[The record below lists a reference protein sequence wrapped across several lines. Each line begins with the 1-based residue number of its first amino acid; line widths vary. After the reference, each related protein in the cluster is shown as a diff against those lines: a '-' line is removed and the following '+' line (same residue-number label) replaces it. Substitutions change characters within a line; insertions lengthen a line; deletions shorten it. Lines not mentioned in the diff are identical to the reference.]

1 MPKTQWWS
9 EKLWPSAHAANTCQ
23 GFSSDGPCKR
33 IFFIFCLRFQHNLAF
48 QRMQRA
54 RNQMPCSLKPCQRE
68 PPTPPGCCSSCF
80 TTEGSIQSD
89 LGTKGRCGTLV
100 VATGELEG
108 MFVLACFASS
118 FFTGQ
123 VTLTPARSGRIAT
136 GQMVGCRLPIFA
148 TAEASEK
155 YFVVTWKTCHWY
167 DGDGVVM
174 KFAGAL
180 SKLSCSDHDVMW
192 HSLGKC
198 FNSLSPAG
206 RSLHTFTPL

>member
-1 MPKTQWWS
+1 MTKTQWWS
-9 EKLWPSAHAANTCQ
+9 EKLWQSAHAANTCQ

-80 TTEGSIQSD
+80 TTEGSMQSD

-108 MFVLACFASS
+108 MFVLACFAFF

-148 TAEASEK
+148 TAEASQK
-155 YFVVTWKTCHWY
+155 CFVVTWKNMSLIWWW
-167 DGDGVVM
+167 
-174 KFAGAL
+174 L
-180 SKLSCSDHDVMW
+180 SSKPSCSDHGVMW
-192 HSLGKC
+192 HSLGKWC
-198 FNSLSPAG
+198 FNSLSPAR
-206 RSLHTFTPL
+206 RSLRTFTPL